1 MPAWISLWVLHAYTI
16 IIQDNTC
23 QFSRK
28 INASSSLFSL
38 SFPSLPSSTRRSSKS
53 KIISPKLS
61 VSLSLHALLR
71 IFNYLVRVTSRSE
84 RSGLTLRSM
93 VLVTFSKLVG
103 FFAVVASASSPINSN
118 SEPSS
123 TCFILEPTVQTASN
137 GGVPMTWLPSCW
149 DGFNVQVAPTPDQH
163 LMVNSACNFN
173 VSVQVRQPGR
183 YSANSS
189 ALSTSFPGVISPPHN
204 QVFVRLVLCPE
215 PNSGECSPFSDAV
228 NVTTDMW
235 TSSSEVTVGN
245 NGQISSF
252 QVPAQ
257 NNDPDFYFTT
267 PFQKVILTPG
277 VTVNVNA
284 NGTADIYSTST
295 NELIVGPDYINQAG
309 DLIFALNFTSESND
323 ESRIFQLFGK
333 KDGMHIYFF
342 AAFNNGICIHSYFV
356 CNLITV
362 SHSNFQRKF

>member
-1 MPAWISLWVLHAYTI
+1 MILPSIFSFIGFLQVARSSSINSSNDI
-16 IIQDNTC
+16 II
-23 QFSRK
+23 
-28 INASSSLFSL
+28 L
-38 SFPSLPSSTRRSSKS
+38 
-53 KIISPKLS
+53 
-61 VSLSLHALLR
+61 
-71 IFNYLVRVTSRSE
+71 
-84 RSGLTLRSM
+84 
-93 VLVTFSKLVG
+93 
-103 FFAVVASASSPINSN
+103 
-118 SEPSS
+118 SS

-137 GGVPMTWLPSCW
+137 AGVPMTWLQPCW
-149 DGFNVQVAPTPDQH
+149 DGFDVQVAPTPEADEH
-163 LMVNSACNFN
+163 LTVNTPINFN

-295 NELIVGPDYINQAG
+295 NELIVGPDYISQAG
-309 DLIFALNFTSESND
+309 DLIIALNFTSESNG

-333 KDGMHIYFF
+333 KDGMHIIFF
-342 AAFNNGICIHSYFV
+342 CCI
-356 CNLITV
+356 
-362 SHSNFQRKF
+362 QR